1 MTRLKLVNLLEA
13 LLRVDVPQIDAVV
26 KENGVLILVLGTLSY
41 ISKNT
46 LTFTLRFT
54 LRKPPRI

>member
-13 LLRVDVPQIDAVV
+13 MLRVDVPQIDAAI

-41 ISKNT
+41 VPKIC
-46 LTFTLRFT
+46 
-54 LRKPPRI
+54 